1 MPRITLRGL
10 LRKMRVWLLK
20 LKHCGAIAIGDECF
34 IDRNA
39 LLLPSRGNIRIGNY
53 CEIRHGSII
62 ETFGGSVNLGMQCSL
77 NPYSIIYGP
86 GPVQI
91 GNYVRIAAHTVIVA
105 NNHRFDDLNAPIKK
119 QGNAWVGIEIGDN
132 VWIGANC
139 VILDGA
145 RIASG
150 SVIAAGSVV
159 KGETVPN
166 GVYAGV
172 PAKLKRLRGSQT
184 SHPDFVQ

>member
-1 MPRITLRGL
+1 MPRISVRGL
-10 LRKMRVWLLK
+10 LRKMRVRLLK
-20 LKHCGAIAIGDECF
+20 LRHCGAIVIGDECF
-34 IDRNA
+34 IDTNA
-39 LLLPSRGNIRIGNY
+39 QFLPSRGRIRIGNY

-62 ETFGGSVNLGMQCSL
+62 ETFGGSVSLGMQCSL

-105 NNHRFDDLNAPIKK
+105 NNHSFDDLSAPIKK
-119 QGNAWVGIEIGDN
+119 QGNVWMGIEIGDN

-150 SVIAAGSVV
+150 TVIAAGSVV
-159 KGETVPN
+159 KGKTVPN

-172 PAKLKRLRGSQT
+172 PAKFKRLRGSQT
-184 SHPDFVQ
+184 VHPDLVR